1 MSDYDYDNAVFRLA
15 TAQEAEPEDYTGE
28 DGLLYCGK
36 CRQPKEAYFAEG
48 RTLFGRDR
56 HPKEC
61 DCQRKRRET
70 LEAADREQKHREE
83 VERLKRKGFTNPA
96 MQEWTFGNDNG
107 KCPQMDKAHFYVAH
121 WEDMEAE
128 NIGYL
133 LWGKVG
139 TGKSYFAGCI
149 ANALMEKE
157 ISVCMTNFALIL
169 NDLAASYKDR
179 NEYIDRLCSFPLLI
193 LDDFGMERG
202 TEYALEQV
210 YNVIDSRYRS
220 GKPLIVTTNLSLDEL
235 LHPQDTPHARIYDR
249 LLEMCAPIRFTGTN
263 FRRQTA
269 QSKLDKLKAMMKE
282 KECL

>member
-1 MSDYDYDNAVFRLA
+1 MSDYDYDNAVFRIA

-107 KCPQMDKAHFYVAH
+107 KCPKWIRLYFM
-121 WEDMEAE
+121 W
-128 NIGYL
+128 NIGRIWKRKISATCY
-133 LWGKVG
+133 G
-139 TGKSYFAGCI
+139 GKSAR
-149 ANALMEKE
+149 AR
-157 ISVCMTNFALIL
+157 VIL
-169 NDLAASYKDR
+169 PGVSPTPSWRKR
-179 NEYIDRLCSFPLLI
+179 FP
-193 LDDFGMERG
+193 
-202 TEYALEQV
+202 
-210 YNVIDSRYRS
+210 
-220 GKPLIVTTNLSLDEL
+220 
-235 LHPQDTPHARIYDR
+235 
-249 LLEMCAPIRFTGTN
+249 CA
-263 FRRQTA
+263 
-269 QSKLDKLKAMMKE
+269 
-282 KECL
+282 